1 MMRMKA
7 EKKKGKGVDKI
18 QGEAG
23 NVGQVYVLICII
35 IIIAGALIIVILKI
49 QLFPDQKIIAF
60 NPLPQQVH

>member
-49 QLFPDQKIIAF
+49 QLFPTHTNVLFSGFSSCD
-60 NPLPQQVH
+60 